1 MIPPNTTNYYISYF
15 DLNYKGVVQIN
26 LRCVVLSVCF
36 SGWRFHFQEKLIPC
50 AAIQKSKLSSK
61 VEIKGGGGISR
72 LQGK

>member
-1 MIPPNTTNYYISYF
+1 M
-15 DLNYKGVVQIN
+15 QIN